1 MKPIIALTAV
11 VDDDKKL
18 SLLPTYAEAIE
29 RSGGAPLIL
38 PFTESD
44 ETFDGILALCD
55 GVCFTG
61 GADIDPSYFGEETKE
76 TCGTIQKYRDEYE
89 LKFFDKAY
97 KAKKPILGICR
108 GAQVINVAL
117 GGSLY
122 QDINS
127 EITTEISHRQSE
139 PKTEHSHYVNI
150 VKGTPLY
157 ELVKAE
163 RIQANS
169 FHHQSAK
176 EIAPSLKLMAT
187 ADDGV
192 IEALYGTE
200 DVYVR
205 AYQWHPERLCAIDNY
220 EKLIFDDFIAESIR
234 GKKH

>member
-18 SLLPTYAEAIE
+18 SLLPTYAEAIV
-29 RSGGAPLIL
+29 RSGGLPLIV
-38 PFTESD
+38 PYTDCD
-44 ETFDGILALCD
+44 ETLAGIVALCD
-55 GVCFTG
+55 GICFTG
-61 GADIDPSYFGEETKE
+61 GADVHPSYFGEEIKE
-76 TCGTIQKYRDEYE
+76 ACGTIQKYRDEYE
-89 LKFFDKAY
+89 LKLFDIAY

-108 GAQVINVAL
+108 GAQVINIAL
-117 GGSLY
+117 GGTLY

-127 EITTEISHRQSE
+127 ELTTEIAHRQSE

-157 ELVKAE
+157 ELTKKE

-176 EIAPSLKLMAT
+176 DIAPSLKLMAT
-187 ADDGV
+187 ADDGI
-192 IEALYGTE
+192 IEALYGTG

-205 AYQWHPERLCAIDNY
+205 AYQWHPERLCAIDND
-220 EKLIFDDFIAESIR
+220 EKLIFDDFIAEAMK
-234 GKKH
+234 GKK